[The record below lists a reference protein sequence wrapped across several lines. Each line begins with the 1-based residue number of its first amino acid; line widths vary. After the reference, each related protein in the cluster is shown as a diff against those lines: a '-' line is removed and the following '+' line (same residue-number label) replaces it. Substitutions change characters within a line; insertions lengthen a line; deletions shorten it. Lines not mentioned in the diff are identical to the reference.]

1 MQLASQLSCA
11 NTPTGMCGS
20 EVLFQTMHQGDTL
33 PNYKQMNNFLRI
45 WTQPKLFFLISTNR
59 QK

>member
-33 PNYKQMNNFLRI
+33 PNYKQMNNFL
-45 WTQPKLFFLISTNR
+45 
-59 QK
+59 